1 MSTVGVIVA
10 TFGPSEWEIRGLET
24 AEQARLTSGADKV
37 LHVHDENLAYARNR
51 GAREIGTDYIVFLDA
66 DDLLS
71 ENYCGILKVYLE
83 EGNVL
88 YQPETRG
95 FYPDGSL
102 DAESNFIP
110 DRNMNE
116 SNNLVIGTAVTARYG
131 LEFDPVLRALED
143 WDFFLR
149 MIANGAKVKQCPG
162 MVYLVG
168 VNPESRNAPSGAH
181 NEAYGII
188 RRKGIT
194 VSDYLLESK

>member
-1 MSTVGVIVA
+1 MVIYSGSHRA
-10 TFGPSEWEIRGLET
+10 YRQPL
-24 AEQARLTSGADKV
+24 SGADKV
-37 LHVHDENLAYARNR
+37 IHVHDENLAFARNR
-51 GAREIGTDYIVFLDA
+51 GARDIGTDYIVFLDA

-71 ENYCGILKVYLE
+71 ENYCGILKGYLE
-83 EGNVL
+83 EGNIL

-131 LEFDPVLRALED
+131 LEFDPILRALED

-149 MIANGAKVKQCPG
+149 MIATGAKVKQCPG

-168 VNPESRNAPSGAH
+168 VNEQSRNAPSGAH

-188 RRKGIT
+188 RRKGIA